1 MRRERSKPVTFL
13 PQVVLNALRAAA
25 TATSMSFSEPIHNT
39 EPEDVQ
45 SDLVQQVHVTQI
57 VDTPVDRS
65 SAQI

>member
-1 MRRERSKPVTFL
+1 M
-13 PQVVLNALRAAA
+13 
-25 TATSMSFSEPIHNT
+25 SMSFSEPIHNT